1 MSMDERVMYLREYFI
16 SQKAHHA
23 LRQEQ
28 RDETI
33 LAVQF
38 EKEQTPHLQRAV
50 RRVQY
55 ILNREIPVVFERE
68 RIALMRTVPE
78 TPLLFTQKEYAQLRA
93 EHWIHESGD
102 FNNFCPD
109 YTAVIGTG
117 FDAMKETIH
126 RKKELFSASGEKAEF
141 LDAMLTMIHCL
152 EELADRYRRCAEQ
165 VGNGTVA
172 ETFSRIP
179 AQPAQ
184 TLLEAMQFV
193 RLLNYG
199 LWCANHYQC
208 ALGRMDQILYPYYLR
223 DLEAGRYTQEEVLS
237 LVEEFFLSFN
247 RDSDLYD
254 GIQQGDNGQS
264 LVLGGIDASGKDCYN
279 ELSALMLQAS
289 LELRL
294 IDPKINLRVS
304 KETPI
309 SRLVEATK
317 LTREGLG
324 FPQYLNDDIII
335 PALLAWGYVST
346 DAYNYTAAACWE
358 PIIPCRGTDIVNA
371 DGMNFPA
378 AVLAAVYGQLQ
389 DCGTYEEF
397 EQAVCSHIRIQSEQ
411 MCRKLQGLYVF
422 PAPMASLMMDGC
434 IDHAADAAN
443 GCKYQNIGIHGVSI
457 ATAAD
462 SMAAIRKYVFEDKT
476 ITAEALIEALRSNF
490 MDQKLLQNRLRFDA
504 PKMGNNDSTVDDIA
518 SRLLE
523 NFADSLKDKK
533 TETGGVFRP
542 GTASAMYY
550 IWYGREL
557 GATPDGRGAGEP
569 LPANFSPS
577 LFVRGK
583 GPISVIKSFTKQDL
597 TPVANGGPL
606 TLEMHNSVFHG
617 PDSVEKVAQL
627 VRLFVS
633 RGGHQLQIN
642 SVNREDMLR
651 AQAAPDAYRNLIVRV
666 WGWSGYFVDL
676 DPEYQ
681 NQIIQR
687 AEYSI

>member
-1 MSMDERVMYLREYFI
+1 MNERVRFLRNYFVN
-16 SQKAHHA
+16 QKAHHA
-23 LRQEQ
+23 LRQER
-28 RDETI
+28 RDENI
-33 LAVQF
+33 LAMEF
-38 EKEQTPHLQRAV
+38 EKTQTSHLQRAV
-50 RRVQY
+50 LRVQY
-55 ILNREIPVVFERE
+55 ILNREIPVVLEQE

-78 TPLLFTQKEYAQLRA
+78 TPLLFTQKEYAQLRK
-93 EHWIHESGD
+93 ECWIHESGD

-109 YTAVIGTG
+109 YAAVIRTG
-117 FDAMKETIH
+117 FDGLKENILE
-126 RKKELFSASGEKAEF
+126 KKKCFSVSPEKSEF
-141 LDAMLTMIHCL
+141 LDAMLTMVSGL
-152 EELADRYRRCAEQ
+152 QTLADRYRHCADQ
-165 VGNGTVA
+165 VGNRVVA
-172 ETFSRIP
+172 ETFSHIP
-179 AQPAQ
+179 AKPAR

-223 DLEAGRYTQEEVLS
+223 DMEAGRYTQEEVLS

-264 LVLGGIDASGKDCYN
+264 LVLGGIDESGKDCYN

-294 IDPKINLRVS
+294 IDPKVNLRIS

-309 SRLVEATK
+309 VRLIEATK

-335 PALLAWGYVST
+335 PALLSWGYSPA
-346 DAYNYTAAACWE
+346 DAYNYSAAACWE

-371 DGMNFPA
+371 DAMNFPA
-378 AVLAAVYGQLQ
+378 AVLAAVYTQLGG
-389 DCGTYEEF
+389 CSTYEEF
-397 EQAVCSHIRIQSEQ
+397 EQAVYNHVRTQSDQ
-411 MCRKLQGLYVF
+411 ICRNLHNLYVF
-422 PAPMASLMMDGC
+422 PAPMASLMMHGC
-434 IDHAADAAN
+434 IDSAADVAK
-443 GCKYQNIGIHGVSI
+443 GCKYQNIGIHGVGI

-462 SMAAIRKYVFEDKT
+462 SMAAIRKFIFEDRT
-476 ITAEALIEALRSNF
+476 ITASDLIDALRCDFKNK
-490 MDQKLLQNRLRFDA
+490 DLLKNRLRFDA
-504 PKMGNNDSTVDDIA
+504 PKMGNDDSAVDAIA
-518 SRLLE
+518 SRLL
-523 NFADSLKDKK
+523 NVFADSLKNKK

-550 IWYGREL
+550 IWYGRDL
-557 GATPDGRGAGEP
+557 GATPDGRGAEEP

-583 GPISVIKSFTKQDL
+583 GPISVVKSFTKQDL
-597 TPVANGGPL
+597 TRVANGGPL
-606 TLEMHNSVFHG
+606 TLELHNSVFHA

-627 VRLFVS
+627 VRLFIS

-642 SVNREDMLR
+642 SVNRDDMIL
-651 AQAAPDAYRNLIVRV
+651 AQTNPDAYRKLIVRV